1 MGQSKTYYV
10 YIMGSISGT
19 LYTGLT
25 SKLDTRVKQHKAGRF
40 EGFSKDYKTHRLLYF
55 ERYAE
60 VGKAIAREKQIKRWR
75 REKKVALI
83 QSVNPS
89 WVDLS
94 SDRVKRVL
102 VVKKIEPD

>member
-1 MGQSKTYYV
+1 MWQPKTYYV

-25 SKLDTRVKQHKAGRF
+25 SKLDARVRQHKAGRF

-60 VGKAIAREKQIKRWR
+60 VNKAIAREKQIKRWR

-83 QSVNPS
+83 QLMNPS

-102 VVKKIEPD
+102 VVK